1 MKGTLAAF
9 TSPASKRVLL
19 VEDDLSTLELMRQTL
34 QRAGYM
40 VEVATGVQ
48 QGLAALHCDPSIEF
62 LALLLDYKLPD
73 GEPWA
78 LADAARARVPEVPVI
93 FVTGMSN
100 EDLAIEALHRGFA
113 DYVKKTSGFWNELP
127 AVLERLARL
136 SLIKSQMYET
146 NAMMSAI
153 VEHSSDLVAVCKG
166 EGELVY
172 VSPAG
177 LNLLGRE
184 PEELLTRSWTELV
197 IPEDR
202 DALLSLLAG
211 AGQNPAQNAIL
222 RCCRKDG
229 SLAWMEA
236 SIALLKGAS
245 PAQPIIVLTL
255 HDVTEQ
261 REHVHQMESSL
272 KEKEVLLG
280 EIHHRVKNNLQVVQS
295 LLRMS
300 VRPLPQGKARAAAE
314 STIQR
319 VHAMALVHERLYH
332 TKDVASLSLS
342 DYLRDLFNGVEA
354 SNSVPHGQIQLRLD
368 TEEIPLTLDY
378 AIPFGLLANELIS
391 NCFKHGFPNGYRGTV
406 DFSIHRVE
414 GVVHMVVSDDGAG
427 LPEHFDAA
435 GGPSMGLKLA
445 ESLAHQLGGTLC
457 FTNGNGCR
465 VEADLARL

>member
-1 MKGTLAAF
+1 MRGALAVVAA
-9 TSPASKRVLL
+9 PASKRVLM
-19 VEDDLSTLELMRQTL
+19 VEDDLSTLELMQRTL
-34 QRAGYM
+34 QRAGYV

-48 QGLAALHCDPSIEF
+48 EGLTALHGDPSIDY

-100 EDLAIEALHRGFA
+100 EDLAIEALRRGFA
-113 DYVKKTSGFWNELP
+113 DYVKKTTGFWDELP

-136 SLIKSQMYET
+136 SLIKSQLYET
-146 NAMMSAI
+146 NALMSAI
-153 VEHSSDLVAVCKG
+153 VEHSSDLVAVCRG
-166 EGELVY
+166 EGELAY

-177 LNLLGRE
+177 LTLLGKE
-184 PEELLTRSWTELV
+184 PEEFLKHSWTELV

-202 DALLSLLAG
+202 DVLLGLLAG
-211 AGQNPAQNAIL
+211 ASQNPDQKATL

-236 SIALLKGAS
+236 RVALLKGAS
-245 PAQPIIVLTL
+245 SAQPIIVLTL

-261 REHVHQMESSL
+261 REHVEQMESSL

-319 VHAMALVHERLYH
+319 IHAMALVHERLYH

-342 DYLRDLFNGVEA
+342 DYLRDLFNGVVA
-354 SNSVPHGQIQLRLD
+354 SNSAPSGQIQLRLE
-368 TEEIPLTLDY
+368 TEEIPLTLDN

-391 NCFKHGFPNGYRGTV
+391 NCFKHGFPNGRRGTV
-406 DFSIHRVE
+406 EFSIHRVD
-414 GVVHMVVSDDGAG
+414 GIVHMAVSDDGAG

-435 GGPSMGLKLA
+435 AGPSMGLKLA
-445 ESLAHQLGGTLC
+445 DGLAHQLGGSLR

-465 VEADLARL
+465 VESDLARL